1 MMKRINFLFFS
12 CLLSIS
18 LSAQEQLSLQDAIIK
33 GLENNLSIKISEKA
47 RDIGVN
53 DYDKSIG
60 EYLPQVSVTAGKNF
74 STSNVVQQFVNDN
87 EPRTIDG
94 AKSNT
99 LDVSP
104 VLNWTIFD
112 GFGMFYA
119 RDRFEN
125 QMNLVEDDLK
135 VQIENT
141 IAQISSAF
149 YTLALE
155 EERLRVLK
163 DALELSETRVDFA
176 KVRYEVGKTSKLE
189 FLQAQVDYNTDQSN
203 IMLQEE
209 VVANTLVDLN
219 RLMGE
224 ALEKNYAVPT
234 EFVPDVEMNLNDL
247 LQSSQLNNPGLVR
260 AQRARE
266 LSLTQLKEINAERLP
281 TVNFNMGYNFNDR
294 NSDAGFLISNTSKG
308 VNYGFTASWNILNGF
323 DVKRRQQNAK
333 ITIESRELE
342 VQDLK
347 QQLEADVR
355 KVFVNY
361 QNSLS
366 LRTLEET
373 NYEIAAENFDIAQER
388 YRLGNSN
395 ALELREAQVNLVQA
409 ELRKVLAGYNI
420 KMAEIELKRL
430 AGQNLKQ

>member
-33 GLENNLSIKISEKA
+33 GLESNLSIKISEKA

-112 GFGMFYA
+112 GLGMFYA
-119 RDRFEN
+119 RDRFEK
-125 QMNLVEDDLK
+125 QMNLVNDDLK
-135 VQIENT
+135 IQIENT

-163 DALELSETRVDFA
+163 DALELSKTRVDFA
-176 KVRYEVGKTSKLE
+176 KVRYDVGKTSKLE
-189 FLQAQVDYNTDQSN
+189 YLQAQVDYNTDQSN

-224 ALEKNYAVPT
+224 ALETNYVVPT
-234 EFVPDVEMNLNDL
+234 EFIPNVEMNLNDL

-281 TVNFNMGYNFNDR
+281 TVNFNLGYNFNDR

-308 VNYGFTASWNILNGF
+308 VNYGFSASWNILNGF

-373 NYEIAAENFDIAQER
+373 NYEIAVENFDIAQER

-395 ALELREAQVNLVQA
+395 ALELREAQVNLIQA

-430 AGQNLKQ
+430 AGENLK

>member
-1 MMKRINFLFFS
+1 M
-12 CLLSIS
+12 
-18 LSAQEQLSLQDAIIK
+18 QEAIIK

-47 RDIGVN
+47 RDIGAN

-60 EYLPQVSVTAGKNF
+60 EFLPQVSVTANKNF
-74 STSNVVQQFVNDN
+74 STSNVVQQFVNDT

-112 GFGMFYA
+112 GLGMFYS
-119 RDRFEN
+119 RDRFKQ

-135 VQIENT
+135 IQIENT

-163 DALELSETRVDFA
+163 DALTLSAKRVEFA

-189 FLQAQVDYNTDQSN
+189 YLQAQVDYNTDQSN
-203 IMLQEE
+203 IMVQEE

-224 ALEKNYAVPT
+224 ELDDDYAVPT
-234 EFVPDVEMNLNDL
+234 DFIPAAEMNLNDL

-260 AQRARE
+260 AQRAQE
-266 LSLTQLKEINAERLP
+266 LSLMELKEINAERLP
-281 TVNFNMGYNFNDR
+281 TVNLNLGYNFNDR

-308 VNYGFTASWNILNGF
+308 VNYGVSASWNILNGL

-333 ITIESRELE
+333 ITIESRALE

-355 KVFVNY
+355 KVYVNY

-366 LRTLEET
+366 LRTLEEA
-373 NYEIAAENFDIAQER
+373 NYEIATENFDIAQER

-409 ELRKVLAGYNI
+409 ELRKVLAGYNV

-430 AGQNLKQ
+430 AGQNLR

>member
-33 GLENNLSIKISEKA
+33 GLESNLSIKISEKA

-112 GFGMFYA
+112 GLGMFYA
-119 RDRFEN
+119 RDRFEK
-125 QMNLVEDDLK
+125 QMNLVNDDLK
-135 VQIENT
+135 IQIENT

-163 DALELSETRVDFA
+163 DALELSKTRVDFA
-176 KVRYEVGKTSKLE
+176 KVRYDVGKTSKLE
-189 FLQAQVDYNTDQSN
+189 YLQAQVDYNTDQSN

-224 ALEKNYAVPT
+224 ALETNYVVPT
-234 EFVPDVEMNLNDL
+234 EFIPNVEMNLNDL

-266 LSLTQLKEINAERLP
+266 LSLSQLKEINAERLP
-281 TVNFNMGYNFNDR
+281 TVNFNLGYNFNDR

-308 VNYGFTASWNILNGF
+308 VNYGFSASWNILNGF

-373 NYEIAAENFDIAQER
+373 NYEIAVENFDIAQER

-395 ALELREAQVNLVQA
+395 ALELREAQVNLIQA

-430 AGQNLKQ
+430 AGENLK

>member
-94 AKSNT
+94 AKANT
-99 LDVSP
+99 LDISP
-104 VLNWTIFD
+104 LLNWTIFD
-112 GFGMFYA
+112 GLGMFYA
-119 RDRFEN
+119 RDRFEQ

-163 DALELSETRVDFA
+163 DAFELSGKRVDFA

-189 FLQAQVDYNTDQSN
+189 YLQAQVDYNTDQSN

-234 EFVPDVEMNLNDL
+234 EFVPDIEMNLNTL

-266 LSLTQLKEINAERLP
+266 LSLTQLREINAERLP
-281 TVNFNMGYNFNDR
+281 TVNFNLGYNFNDR

-342 VQDLK
+342 VQDLR

-373 NYEIAAENFDIAQER
+373 NYEIAVENFDIAQER

-430 AGQNLKQ
+430 AGQNLK